1 MSRVYQYVLEQRA
14 CEYLT
19 RLNEPDSR
27 FLVSQFRW
35 LAANPHALGA
45 EEHRASSGRILQV
58 HLIGH
63 HTLVT
68 WTDHAVCELRIVEI
82 YAD

>member
-1 MSRVYQYVLEQRA
+1 MSRAYQNVLEQRA
-14 CEYLT
+14 FEYLS
-19 RLNEPDSR
+19 RLDEPDSR
-27 FLVSQFRW
+27 LLVSHFRW
-35 LAANPHALGA
+35 LAANPHEPGA
-45 EEHRASSGRILQV
+45 EEHRASSGRTLQL

-68 WTDHAVCELRIVEI
+68 WTDHAVRELRIVEI